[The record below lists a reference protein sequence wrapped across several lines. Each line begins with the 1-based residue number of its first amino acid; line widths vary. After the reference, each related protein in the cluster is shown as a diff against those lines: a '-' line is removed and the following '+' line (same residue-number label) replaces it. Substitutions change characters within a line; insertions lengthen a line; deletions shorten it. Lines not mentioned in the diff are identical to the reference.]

1 VGLPAGFITILA
13 VVLIVMVVRK
23 YSDTES
29 EEKRTQSNPEYEVVG
44 LTPVPSK
51 NQSATQDVPVQDFEY
66 ETI

>member
-1 VGLPAGFITILA
+1 LAGWAVGLPAGFITILA

-44 LTPVPSK
+44 L
-51 NQSATQDVPVQDFEY
+51 D
-66 ETI
+66 